1 MQGEGTMAQ
10 AIVYTST
17 NCVYCK
23 QLKAYLT
30 EQNVSYEERNVDES
44 EAYFEE
50 LQAIGMMSLPVTVI
64 GEFNILGMN
73 TTRIQKALAALT
85 V

>member
-1 MQGEGTMAQ
+1 MAK

-23 QLKAYLT
+23 QLKSYLT
-30 EQNVSYEERNVDES
+30 EQNVSFEERNVDEN

-50 LQAIGMMSLPVTVI
+50 LQAIGLMSLPVTVI
-64 GEFNILGMN
+64 GEYNILGMN
-73 TTRIQKALAALT
+73 TTRIQKALASIA

>member
-1 MQGEGTMAQ
+1 MAQ

-23 QLKAYLT
+23 QLKSYLT
-30 EQNVSYEERNVDES
+30 EQNVSFEERNVDEN

-50 LQAIGMMSLPVTVI
+50 LQKIGMMSLPVTVI
-64 GEFNILGMN
+64 GEYNILGMN
-73 TTRIQKALAALT
+73 TTRIQKALASVTA
-85 V
+85 